1 MEPVDIPVV
10 VEPLYECSDCL
21 DSPLTFHWLL
31 APAVVFMTKSKS
43 SKRWLQEHS
52 DDQYVRRSKQ
62 EGYRSRAS
70 YKLLE
75 LNEKDHLLR
84 PGITVVDLG
93 SSPGGWS
100 QVAAKLVTDRG
111 FVLASDILPMDTI
124 GGVHFIQGDFTQ
136 ESVFEQLLNTLAG
149 RQVDL
154 VISDMA
160 PNISGVAAIDQ
171 PRAMHLVELALAMS
185 VNVLKPGGDFVVKVF
200 QGEGF
205 DTVLSQVRTQFTKV
219 FSRKPS
225 ASRPRSREIYWVA
238 KGFKR

>member
-1 MEPVDIPVV
+1 
-10 VEPLYECSDCL
+10 
-21 DSPLTFHWLL
+21 
-31 APAVVFMTKSKS
+31 MTKSKS

-52 DDQYVRRSKQ
+52 DDQYVKRSKQ

-84 PGITVVDLG
+84 PGMTVVDLG

-111 FVLASDILPMDTI
+111 FVLASDILPMDSI

-136 ESVFEQLLNTLAG
+136 ESVLEQLLNALTG

-171 PRAMHLVELALAMS
+171 PRAMYLAELALAMS

-205 DTVLSQVRTQFTKV
+205 DTVLSEVRAQFAKV

-225 ASRPRSREIYWVA
+225 ASRSRSREIYWVA